1 MISLIGFSSL
11 CLSTIFSFVVLIPYS
26 ILKINVKYLLFIFRS
41 STILICISFVS
52 LIFAYVTSDFSNF
65 NVFQNSHSNKPL
77 IYKITGAWGNHE
89 GSILLWICMIS
100 IYGFFYSIFAKS
112 VNNFKDYTG
121 IEYIASMNQTH
132 SDVVTFVKSS
142 AVYDSDGIYT
152 EEPKLGL
159 VVQTA
164 DCMPILLSDKKRIG
178 AIHSGWRGLKN
189 NILEKAIRKFDVNE
203 LSISIGPHA
212 QSCCYEV
219 KEDVKKYFNDYT
231 ELRDGMFFLN
241 MSKALKDLSE
251 KEGFQVEVSSICT
264 ICNSSYNSY
273 RENKTTARQF
283 GVIWK

>member
-1 MISLIGFSSL
+1 MIESKLISKALF
-11 CLSTIFSFVVLIPYS
+11 TD
-26 ILKINVKYLLFIFRS
+26 KNV
-41 STILICISFVS
+41 
-52 LIFAYVTSDFSNF
+52 
-65 NVFQNSHSNKPL
+65 
-77 IYKITGAWGNHE
+77 
-89 GSILLWICMIS
+89 
-100 IYGFFYSIFAKS
+100 KS
-112 VNNFKDYTG
+112 VNKLKVLAG
-121 IEYIASMNQTH
+121 IEHIASMNQTH
-132 SDVVTFVKSS
+132 SGKVSFAKASQI
-142 AVYDSDGIYT
+142 YDSDGIYT
-152 EEPKLGL
+152 EIPKLGL

-189 NILEKAIRKFDVNE
+189 NILEKAIKKFDVNE

-273 RENKTTARQF
+273 RENKTSARQF

>member
-1 MISLIGFSSL
+1 MIESK
-11 CLSTIFSFVVLIPYS
+11 LIP
-26 ILKINVKYLLFIFRS
+26 KALF
-41 STILICISFVS
+41 
-52 LIFAYVTSDFSNF
+52 SDKS
-65 NVFQNSHSNKPL
+65 V
-77 IYKITGAWGNHE
+77 
-89 GSILLWICMIS
+89 
-100 IYGFFYSIFAKS
+100 KS
-112 VNNFKDYTG
+112 VNNLKDYAG

-132 SDVVTFVKSS
+132 SDIVTFVKSS

-178 AIHSGWRGLKN
+178 VKN
-189 NILEKAIRKFDVNE
+189 NILEKAIKKFDVNE

-251 KEGFQVEVSSICT
+251 KEGFQVEISSICT

-273 RENKTTARQF
+273 RENKTSSRQF

>member
-1 MISLIGFSSL
+1 MIESK
-11 CLSTIFSFVVLIPYS
+11 LIP
-26 ILKINVKYLLFIFRS
+26 KALF
-41 STILICISFVS
+41 
-52 LIFAYVTSDFSNF
+52 SDKS
-65 NVFQNSHSNKPL
+65 V
-77 IYKITGAWGNHE
+77 
-89 GSILLWICMIS
+89 
-100 IYGFFYSIFAKS
+100 KS
-112 VNNFKDYTG
+112 VNNLKDYVG
-121 IEYIASMNQTH
+121 IQYIASMNQTH

-189 NILEKAIRKFDVNE
+189 NILEKAIKKFDVNE

-212 QSCCYEV
+212 RSCCYEV

-231 ELRDGMFFLN
+231 ELRDGMFFLD
-241 MSKALKDLSE
+241 MSKVLKDLSE

-283 GVIWK
+283 GVIWKLSLIHI